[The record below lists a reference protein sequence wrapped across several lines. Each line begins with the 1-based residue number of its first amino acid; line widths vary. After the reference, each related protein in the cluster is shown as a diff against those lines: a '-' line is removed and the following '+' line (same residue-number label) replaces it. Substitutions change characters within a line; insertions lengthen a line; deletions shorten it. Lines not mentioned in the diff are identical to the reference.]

1 LRELGVV
8 SQFPDLSWRWY
19 NDIPVLKGFYQF
31 KTEYRGILFQDSFNL
46 EINFPVD
53 YPEKSP
59 TVKELDNKIPAFFHR
74 NSDGYLCL
82 CTPVEQHLT
91 FSQAPT
97 LENFMLNLL
106 NPYLLS
112 WLWYDRFNKTP
123 WGERKHG
130 YIGLVESYQ
139 DLLKLNDIRHTIS
152 FMVEFVKN
160 KLHHKENCPCGSGR
174 LFRKCHGNIVL
185 KYENSLPQGQLFY
198 DFIFILGGLNE
209 KYFN

>member
-1 LRELGVV
+1 
-8 SQFPDLSWRWY
+8 
-19 NDIPVLKGFYQF
+19 
-31 KTEYRGILFQDSFNL
+31 L

-53 YPEKSP
+53 YPDKP
-59 TVKELDNKIPAFFHR
+59 PIVKELNNKIPASFHR
-74 NSDGYLCL
+74 NPDGYLCL

-91 FSQAPT
+91 FFQSPT

-112 WLWYDRFNKTP
+112 WLWYDRFNEMP

-130 YIGLVESYQ
+130 DIGLIESYR
-139 DLLKLNDIRHTIS
+139 DLLKLKDIRHTIS

-174 LFRKCHGNIVL
+174 LFRKCHGNIIY
-185 KYENSLPQGQLFY
+185 KYEYSLPKGQLIN
-198 DFIFILGGLNE
+198 DFIVILGGLHE
-209 KYFN
+209 KYLN